1 MKKMLISILVT
12 FYLLILGSQPVSAL
26 SSESILNFDSQ
37 ILITKDNTAKIVETI
52 KYDFAY
58 TYHHGIYRD
67 IPIDYKDG
75 GTTYYVNFKLDNVL
89 DENGISQKT
98 ELDTVNGNK
107 RIKIGDPN
115 KTITGIHTYKISY
128 ELSPIITL
136 TNSKP
141 FLNLDVLGEGW
152 EVPVDILTANVSLED
167 GQQLSN
173 IGWYG
178 STNTSSD
185 LSELKVSDIPAFTG
199 VTINANLPDGY
210 VTKYLQPNQQRLS
223 DVMANIFLIVSS
235 ILVVTLFTGAGIII
249 LIRKV
254 RSAKRRK
261 NQTVIPEYE
270 PPKGLSPAEVGML
283 QDDIAEG
290 REITAT
296 IINWAVSGY
305 IKIGYIPKKN
315 IFTKKDYELTIIK
328 DTSTLPKIESDL
340 MYAFFSVA
348 KEIKLSKINK
358 MVASTGITKFKKDL
372 KSKLT
377 KSGYYDD
384 KGQIFMRG
392 TLTEDGAKQWAK
404 VDGFRLYLCVAE
416 KDRLNFFNAP
426 EKTPEK
432 FSEYLPYAIA
442 LGVEKEWAKQFK
454 DIDLSETTDWY
465 AGNFATF
472 SAVSIASDIGNSFAS
487 TVSTNSSYSSG
498 GGVGGGGFGGGGGGS
513 W

>member
-1 MKKMLISILVT
+1 MKKTLISIFIAVSI
-12 FYLLILGSQPVSAL
+12 LIVGNQSASAL
-26 SSESILNFDSQ
+26 TSERILNFDSQ
-37 ILITKDNTAKIVETI
+37 ILISKDNSAKIVETI
-52 KYDFAY
+52 QYDFSY
-58 TYHHGIYRD
+58 SYHHGIYRD

-75 GTTYYVNFKLDNVL
+75 KDTYYVDFKLVSVT
-89 DENGISQKT
+89 DETGASQKT
-98 ELDTVNGNK
+98 DLSTIDGNK
-107 RIKIGDPN
+107 RIKIGDPD
-115 KTITGIHTYKISY
+115 KSITGVHTYKISY
-128 ELSPIITL
+128 ELFPIVTL
-136 TNSKP
+136 TNSMP
-141 FLNLDVLGEGW
+141 FLNLDILGQGW
-152 EVPVDILTANVSLED
+152 QVPVDSLTANVSLED

-178 STNTSSD
+178 TTNTSTD
-185 LSELKVSDIPAFTG
+185 LTKLVATDIPTYTG
-199 VTINANLPDGY
+199 VTINANLPDSY
-210 VTKYLQPNQQRLS
+210 VTKYLQPNKQRPS
-223 DVMANIFLIVSS
+223 DIAANIFLIVST
-235 ILVVTLFTGAGIII
+235 ILVITLFTGAGIII

-254 RSAKRRK
+254 RAAKLRK
-261 NQTVIPEYE
+261 SQTVIPEYE
-270 PPKGLSPAEVGML
+270 PPTGLSPAKVGML

-296 IINWAVSGY
+296 IIDWAVNGY

-315 IFTKKDYELTIIK
+315 IFSKKDYELTILK
-328 DTSTLPKIESDL
+328 DTSSLPKIESDL
-340 MYAFFSVA
+340 MYSFFSVA

-358 MVASTGITKFKKDL
+358 MVASSGITKFKKEL
-372 KSKLT
+372 KSELT
-377 KSGYYDD
+377 KSGYYDS

-404 VDGFRLYLCVAE
+404 VDGFRLYLSVAE

-454 DIDLSETTDWY
+454 DIDLSTTTDWY
-465 AGNFATF
+465 GGNIATF